1 VQAQLSYFKL
11 CKEVYAKVGL
21 RQLDCDECVFVKYS
35 QNIKGQPPLS
45 VENII
50 ESGSFMT
57 MDTVPKD
64 QRVYK
69 SCIYPVACII
79 IVMYVDNN
87 GVRHNCH
94 ELLAEFQSDVAK
106 DGRIDLHLWRS
117 KNPAKQKTVQFF
129 PFYFLLHKRAKPA
142 PPLVF
147 LVTHTRELKP
157 YTPSRAVSSTMLLMR
172 TDSSYRCALFSNIP
186 KQSCTNKEQAFIQL
200 FTISPKL
207 SNADVTIDTRG
218 CQSGD

>member
-1 VQAQLSYFKL
+1 MLASFFFKL

-50 ESGSFMT
+50 ESGAFMT
-57 MDTVPKD
+57 MDTVPKN

-94 ELLAEFQSDVAK
+94 EFTC
-106 DGRIDLHLWRS
+106 RIS
-117 KNPAKQKTVQFF
+117 
-129 PFYFLLHKRAKPA
+129 
-142 PPLVF
+142 
-147 LVTHTRELKP
+147 
-157 YTPSRAVSSTMLLMR
+157 
-172 TDSSYRCALFSNIP
+172 I
-186 KQSCTNKEQAFIQL
+186 
-200 FTISPKL
+200 
-207 SNADVTIDTRG
+207 G
-218 CQSGD
+218 CG